1 MADVT
6 QRFTL
11 LCRGWQDDG
20 FDIHLNVSDLL
31 LPEQT
36 EENTLQDSAGRRVL
50 YYKFM
55 IRKNGITVPVAEGGT
70 VVICMLCFLG
80 GACCCRC

>member
-1 MADVT
+1 MADVM

-36 EENTLQDSAGRRVL
+36 KENTQQDSAGHRAL

-70 VVICMLCFLG
+70 VVICILCFLG
-80 GACCCRC
+80 GASCCRC